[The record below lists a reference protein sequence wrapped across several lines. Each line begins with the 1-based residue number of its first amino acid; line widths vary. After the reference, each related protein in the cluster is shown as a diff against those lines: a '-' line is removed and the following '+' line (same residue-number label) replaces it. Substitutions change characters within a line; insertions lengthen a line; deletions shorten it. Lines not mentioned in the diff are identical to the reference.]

1 MESHNPTGPQQQ
13 AAPGLPKLETQ
24 SQQPSSTRS
33 VEVDVQRLAD
43 IRASLQDIQRRKSA
57 SPSSTGAAKLSAMR
71 QNAYTSSIPPSQH
84 STENMYQ
91 PLHAAS
97 AALFS
102 GRQQPFTQRDL
113 NKEVKVYTAI
123 GMHVSIVEEWNA
135 IGMFSACSAG
145 LGTSTSSC
153 HSSYS
158 LSVSSLHVVAIWCSA
173 IRTSALMQAIKNS
186 SKALTPPVGHKQH
199 KAAGSPGAALAKS
212 PQPPSMPS
220 FQVHHRT

>member
-1 MESHNPTGPQQQ
+1 MESHKPTGSQEQ
-13 AAPGLPKLETQ
+13 AAPGLPKLETL

-71 QNAYTSSIPPSQH
+71 QTAYTSSIGISAPMQH

-97 AALFS
+97 AALFP

-113 NKEVKVYTAI
+113 NKEVKVCNAI
-123 GMHVSIVEEWNA
+123 CTYFSIVE
-135 IGMFSACSAG
+135 
-145 LGTSTSSC
+145 
-153 HSSYS
+153 
-158 LSVSSLHVVAIWCSA
+158 
-173 IRTSALMQAIKNS
+173 K
-186 SKALTPPVGHKQH
+186 
-199 KAAGSPGAALAKS
+199 
-212 PQPPSMPS
+212 
-220 FQVHHRT
+220 